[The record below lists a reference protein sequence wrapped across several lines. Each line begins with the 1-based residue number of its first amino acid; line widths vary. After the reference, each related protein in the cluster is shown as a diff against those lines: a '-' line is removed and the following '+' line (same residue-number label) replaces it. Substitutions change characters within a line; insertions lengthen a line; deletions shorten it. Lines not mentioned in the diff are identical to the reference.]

1 MMIALIGLALLLIFI
16 LVAIRVGVTKGKEAE
31 KAEQPVIHHSGIYSI
46 VRKSPRENIGAH
58 KPSVDEL
65 RKYLASQNV
74 DIQGKAISAAEKERL
89 AESWQTDL
97 EKSLTIIEEGDKKG
111 TQFYYYDYAGN
122 DPACQDGIPKGSFVT
137 REQIFHYPNLIP
149 PFHVGCRCVIKIYQG
164 DENLRDTKVFGF
176 KPLIS
181 ENELP
186 RLPDWKKTL
195 ASA

>member
-1 MMIALIGLALLLIFI
+1 MMIALIGLAILLIFI
-16 LVAIRVGVTKGKEAE
+16 LVAIRVGVNKEREPE

-46 VRKSPRENIGAH
+46 VRKSPRENIAAH
-58 KPSVDEL
+58 KPSIEDL
-65 RKYLASQNV
+65 RKYLALQNV
-74 DIQGKAISAAEKERL
+74 DIQGKAISGGEKERL
-89 AESWQTDL
+89 VESWQIDL
-97 EKSLTIIEEGDKKG
+97 EKSLTTIEDGDKKG

-122 DPACQDGIPKGSFVT
+122 DPVCQDSVLKGSFVT
-137 REQIFHYPNLIP
+137 REQIFRYPNLIP
-149 PFHVGCRCVIKIYQG
+149 PFHVGCRCCIRIYQG

-186 RLPDWKKTL
+186 RLPEWKKTL